1 MAERATLKQ
10 YLIVDADGR
19 GHMPVRDTADG
30 PLNHDLMSVAWAVL
44 HGGYRGIRYEGL
56 GKIAAVKKLRTL
68 YRVEGMDEPNAQ
80 GADGEMVRL
89 ADGQMGTWAD
99 GENSRIRIQNS
110 RTAID
115 PRPSTIGNQRST
127 TDYPHAATGTHPSAI
142 DHRHSTAVNPDG
154 PRFVVMLSEPPG
166 AGLIRIPIAVT
177 GQWKGAEKE
186 FSIGVDDLKEI
197 RENFRNKPTREI
209 NVDYE
214 HASEVPFG
222 TGGPVLSAGRIVKL
236 DDPEK
241 FNGSGDRKIER
252 SGEQQTTR
260 LSNSNVRPI
269 SGSPDRPI
277 AHPITRSPDH
287 QIRHILWG
295 WYEPTDRAR
304 QLIAAKEYRYIS
316 PAIRWGAKDKVTGKV
331 AGTVLT
337 SVALVNK
344 PFLEE
349 MPEIH
354 LCEVDG
360 TRTFVSLGQLHLPA
374 PVNQDPGFRT
384 RDSGFGKSGDGMI
397 GKTEVREPGARSQK
411 PGTTSSSLVTR
422 HSSPLEKEKEMAK
435 TLKLKCLTD
444 EHIEKHG
451 LEPELKGKIGVFDGE
466 ELIGVADGAEGWE
479 TKHGDGEDAKKLAEV
494 FASEIGL
501 PGLSMVD
508 IAALVRRGFEAPLDH
523 FAALSE
529 SIHDGRMNLLEAG
542 KLADAGRVSFST
554 VLRAQEAE
562 RRVEAAVRAG
572 KVLPK
577 NRAQALKLALSDATL
592 FSALVEQARP
602 VVDLRSHGH
611 AGGGEQPTAQQALM
625 AEVNAYAKENKCSL
639 SAALSDVTKRNPDL
653 WRQYS
658 EEIVTAV
665 EAAAEEEE

>member
-1 MAERATLKQ
+1 MAGRASLKQ
-10 YLIVDADGR
+10 YLIVDENGR
-19 GHMPVRDTADG
+19 GHLPVRATPDG
-30 PLNHDLMSVAWAVL
+30 PLNHHLMRAAWAAL
-44 HGGYRGIRYEGL
+44 HGGYRGNRYEGP
-56 GKIAAVKKLRTL
+56 GKNAAIEKLKAL
-68 YRVEGMDEPNAQ
+68 YRAEGMDMPDAK
-80 GADGEMVRL
+80 GEGSQIGRS
-89 ADGQMGTWAD
+89 AEGGD
-99 GENSRIRIQNS
+99 SRFRIQDS
-110 RTAID
+110 RTAGDIQRPPID
-115 PRPSTIGNQRST
+115 RRQSTIG
-127 TDYPHAATGTHPSAI
+127 
-142 DHRHSTAVNPDG
+142 NPDG
-154 PRFVVMLSEPPG
+154 PRFVMMLSEPPG
-166 AGLIRIPIAVT
+166 TGLIRIPIAVT

-186 FSIGVDDLKEI
+186 FSIGLDDLKEI
-197 RENFRNKPTREI
+197 RENFASKPTREI

-236 DDPEK
+236 DEPEK
-241 FNGSGDRKIER
+241 FENGSGQIGR
-252 SGEQQTTR
+252 SADGQ
-260 LSNSNVRPI
+260 I
-269 SGSPDRPI
+269 GSGKSIPSAQLPTSPSAGAAPS
-277 AHPITRSPDH
+277 AHLPTSPSA
-287 QIRHILWG
+287 RFILWG

-316 PAIRWGAKDKVTGKV
+316 PAIRWGAKDKVTGKT

-360 TRTFVSLGQLHLPA
+360 TRAFVSLGQFHVPA
-374 PVNQDPGFRT
+374 PVNQISVGYHN
-384 RDSGFGKSGDGMI
+384 SG
-397 GKTEVREPGARSQK
+397 VRSQESK
-411 PGTTSSSLVTR
+411 RAADLKSRSALPGSSL
-422 HSSPLEKEKEMAK
+422 LEKEKEMAK
-435 TLKLKCLTD
+435 ILKLKCLTD

-479 TKHGDGEDAKKLAEV
+479 AKHGDGEDAKKLAEV

-501 PGLSMVD
+501 PGMSFVD
-508 IAALVRRGFEAPLDH
+508 IAALVKRGIEAPLDQ

-529 SIHDGRMNLLEAG
+529 SIHDGRINLLEAG

-562 RRVEAAVRAG
+562 RRVDAAMKAG

-577 NRAQALKLALSDATL
+577 NRAQALKLALSDAAV
-592 FSALVEQARP
+592 FNALVEQARP

-639 SAALSDVTKRNPDL
+639 SVALSDITKRNPDL

-665 EAAAEEEE
+665 EAAEEEEE